1 MTLGL
6 QISLQDSDF
15 ISFRYIPRSW
25 IVESYSSSVFN
36 FLSICLT
43 VSHSGYTIYI
53 PTTKHKDSFFSISL
67 RRFVT
72 VHLFDYNHLSKRE
85 VVFHCGFDLH
95 FSNDKDIEHLFV
107 CLLAICI
114 FSLEKNLFKPFA
126 HLKIGLFGFLL
137 LSCKNFLILDI
148 RLLSDTRLSFL
159 TFNSDEIQF
168 IYFFLRLLM
177 I

>member
-1 MTLGL
+1 MYKFLCEHVFSILLGIYLVVELLGHITL
-6 QISLQDSDF
+6 
-15 ISFRYIPRSW
+15 
-25 IVESYSSSVFN
+25 
-36 FLSICLT
+36 CLT
-43 VSHSGYTIYI
+43 SWGTARVFQRGYIIVFFILFPPATCEGF
-53 PTTKHKDSFFSISL
+53 DFSISL